1 MMKGELTINGL
12 DAWENWGIMLDG
24 TSLSSLMTPA
34 SVKDY
39 PTNKS
44 RLENGT
50 RYLVDGN
57 VKTDERDIS
66 IKFQIVAD
74 TKEKFYK
81 NYESFCEQLK
91 TGRINISTKYQSG
104 VVYKT
109 LYRSCTQ
116 YQQYLGK
123 VGKFTLRLTE
133 PNPEDRTA
141 E

>member
-1 MMKGELTINGL
+1 MKGELYINGL
-12 DAWENWGIMLDG
+12 DAWENWRIMLDG
-24 TSLSSLMTPA
+24 TSLSALMTPA
-34 SVKDY
+34 PVKNY

-44 RLENGT
+44 RLEDGT

-57 VKTDERDIS
+57 VKTAERDIN
-66 IKFQIVAD
+66 IKFQIAAD
-74 TKEKFYK
+74 TREQFYK
-81 NYESFCEQLK
+81 YYEAFCEQLK
-91 TGRINISTKYQSG
+91 TGRLNIKTRYQSG

-123 VGKFTLRLTE
+123 VGKFTLKLTE
-133 PNPEDRTA
+133 PDPTDRT